1 MRPWLESRDGMS
13 DKRRVSLFVCDWAVN
28 PNEISDE
35 TLSNL
40 PANFNLVKVKCVGRV
55 DPTVVFEAFIQGLDG
70 VMILGC
76 NPGDCHFITGNYYTE
91 NRAAMI
97 KRILEILEVSPERL
111 LVDWTSPVEGG
122 RLTRLLRD
130 FAEKVVELGPLG
142 SEAGLELGELS
153 QRLSASKGAL
163 TDDRLRWLV
172 GREREL
178 IEEGN
183 VFGEKL
189 PQEDFN
195 SVMVESIGKEYLR
208 NRILISLR
216 ARTLTIRD
224 MVEVVDLPPREV
236 LKNLIAL
243 ERDGLVSVKEIDGKS
258 PRYRRIG
265 G

>member
-1 MRPWLESRDGMS
+1 MS
-13 DKRRVSLFVCDWAVN
+13 GKRRVSLFVCDWAVN

-35 TLSNL
+35 NLSNL
-40 PANFNLVKVKCVGRV
+40 PVDFSLVKVKCVGRV

-76 NPGDCHFITGNYYTE
+76 HPGDCHFIAGNYYTE

-111 LVDWTSPVEGG
+111 LVDWVSPAEGG
-122 RLTRLLRD
+122 RLAGLLRG

-142 SEAGLELGELS
+142 SEASLELGELS

-178 IEEGN
+178 VEEGN

-189 PQEDFN
+189 PQEEFD
-195 SVMVESIGKEYLR
+195 SVMVESISKEYLR
-208 NRILISLR
+208 NRILQSLKER
-216 ARTLTIRD
+216 PLTIKEMGD
-224 MVEVVDLPPREV
+224 VVDLSQREV
-236 LKNLIAL
+236 LKSLVAL
-243 ERDGLVSVKEIDGKS
+243 ERDGLISVTEIDGKS